1 MGCSYAIDARIDS
14 TRHERSFKPL
24 QRTEHVPQHVLRK
37 TNRPTH
43 RTSSFETLVSRS
55 GEAWFPEPADDNLYG
70 WRIRMIGSSSN
81 PDTSV
86 SCGGTNPF
94 WWLMIVTSL

>member
-1 MGCSYAIDARIDS
+1 
-14 TRHERSFKPL
+14 
-24 QRTEHVPQHVLRK
+24 VPQHVLRK

-86 SCGGTNPF
+86 SFPNPF